1 MIIVS
6 YDFHNDKTRTKFAK
20 TILKYGERIQYSVFV
35 VKNSPRVLRNMLIEI
50 ELKFKNK
57 IKKTDSVYVFNMCNG
72 CTEKIVRYGS
82 ATHAE
87 EHVVYLN

>member
-6 YDFHNDKTRTKFAK
+6 YDFHDDKTRNKFAK
-20 TILKYGERIQYSVFV
+20 TVSKYGERIQYSVFL
-35 VKNSPRVLRNMLIEI
+35 VKNSPRILRSLLIEI

-57 IKKTDSVYVFNMCNG
+57 IKKTDSVYVFHMCNG

-82 ATHAE
+82 AVHAE
-87 EHVVYLN
+87 ENVVYLN